1 MSDTIIEFG
10 KEVRAKLLENGFDLS
25 KPVEIGRM
33 DFEGSGDSGYVQA
46 LDCTLH
52 SISEVADKYSQ
63 VIENWGNEF
72 VDSSSP
78 GWEINGGGEG
88 YVLLS
93 IDNDEVKAVMEM
105 SQRFCD
111 VITYADDDCYI
122 PLDDDDEDDWKEIVG
137 LWATNRPNSDKKLCI
152 KVSFEGS
159 GDSGSI
165 DDIAIYNEGDH
176 HYINNPVSDDFMELK
191 LSDNRSVGQ
200 VIEDWAYAVLD
211 RTGVDWYNNE
221 GGEGYINVFIDTI
234 VEEDGDKQIKYEW
247 SIDSRYGE
255 NEWSVQEETFNL
267 AENGGE

>member
-52 SISEVADKYSQ
+52 SISEVVDKYSQ
-63 VIENWGNEF
+63 DLENWGNEF

-78 GWEINGGGEG
+78 GWENNEGGEG
-88 YVLLS
+88 CVLLS
-93 IDNDEVKAVMEM
+93 IDNDEIKAIMEM

-111 VITYADDDCYI
+111 TTNEQGDDCI
-122 PLDDDDEDDWKEIVG
+122 SLNSDDEDDWKEIVG

-191 LSDNRSVGQ
+191 LFDNRSVGH

-247 SIDSRYGE
+247 SIDSRYGD